1 MKCLILVRKKFKK
14 IEKLYIESVDPPLAK
29 DSFENQLKNEIMD
42 IFKMVHSSDDENL
55 KRNSKSWT
63 KYYSEVYKFSVSEKY
78 KKLVEASI

>member
-1 MKCLILVRKKFKK
+1 MFDFSQEEIEE

-29 DSFENQLKNEIMD
+29 DSFESQLKNEIMD

-63 KYYSEVYKFSVSEKY
+63 RYYSEVYKFSVSEKY